1 MDLRH
6 ATDHRPRTGVV
17 PAAVLAAL
25 ALLAAAGGG
34 ARAGL
39 DTPAGDGYRIWLH
52 SLERTVAGREAA
64 GRPESPILFPFDT
77 PSWQGSAGVPAFR
90 HLAISKAVAEL
101 EEIWQDR
108 AAGQGPPALVALAN
122 ARNYLHLSEYDS
134 ALVWYAAA
142 AAKDTAGRFAE
153 DIARETLAA
162 AVAAGDSLAAARAV
176 TNTLGLGGLD
186 GRDGEVVLAYRWL
199 LVNRDARAVDHLIA
213 KVAAGDSALDGRV
226 RYWHAYA
233 LAWRG
238 RHGES
243 LAHLER
249 LVGDGGLSHG
259 LDEDERAWVLT
270 AIPDLMHLEGDEDGA
285 RWLYRLLAGSS
296 LPRLQL
302 WAVYQIAGLDLAA
315 ARYAEAAAAYES
327 LCAGPRLGTWQDQAC
342 ALKDVARQLERI
354 RAEGESYG
362 TAAFFDR

>member
-1 MDLRH
+1 MDLHH
-6 ATDHRPRTGVV
+6 ANTSFPRTGRAA
-17 PAAVLAAL
+17 AAVLAGL
-25 ALLAAAGGG
+25 LLLAATTGG

-39 DTPAGDGYRIWLH
+39 ESGAADGYRIWLH
-52 SLERTVAGREAA
+52 ALERTIAGRTASGQEE
-64 GRPESPILFPFDT
+64 RPVLYPFDS
-77 PSWQGSAGVPAFR
+77 PAWQAGSGAPAYR
-90 HLAISKAVAEL
+90 HLAISKAVREL
-101 EEIWQDR
+101 EEVWQDR
-108 AAGQGPPALVALAN
+108 GRGEGPPALVALAN

-142 AAKDTAGRFAE
+142 AAKDTAGRFSE

-162 AVAAGDSLAAARAV
+162 AAAAGDSLAVVRAV
-176 TNTLGLGGLD
+176 TNTLGLSSLE

-199 LVNRDARAVDHLIA
+199 LTSRDARAVDHLIA
-213 KVAAGDSALDGRV
+213 RVAVADTTLDGRV

-238 RHGES
+238 RHAES
-243 LAHLER
+243 LAHLVR

-259 LDEDERAWVLT
+259 LSENERSWVLT
-270 AIPDLMHLEGDEDGA
+270 AIPDLMYLDGDEDGA

-302 WAVYQIAGLDLAA
+302 WGVYQIAGLDLASA
-315 ARYAEAAAAYES
+315 HYGAAAAAYES
-327 LCAGPRLGTWQDQAC
+327 ICAGPRLGSWQDQAC
-342 ALKDVARQLERI
+342 ALKDVARELERI